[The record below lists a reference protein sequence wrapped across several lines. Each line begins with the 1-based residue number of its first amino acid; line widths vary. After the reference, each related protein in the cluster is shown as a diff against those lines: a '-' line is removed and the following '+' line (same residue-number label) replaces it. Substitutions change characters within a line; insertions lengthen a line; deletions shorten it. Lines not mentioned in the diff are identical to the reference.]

1 MPPGLERPSPTSEWP
16 PASAGSLLSLPSPLF
31 PSLLLLFSLA
41 SSPGPSP
48 PALRPREGKH
58 KGAGSGGVQGGV
70 PRRPTHPR
78 APPLLSPLR
87 FRGGGY
93 SWGSRGRA
101 TTWLE
106 SQMKSCFLIPKTDR
120 QYNVWLCLQINTSA
134 AEIEDFAIVTKPRHY
149 HLKNYYFLL

>member
-1 MPPGLERPSPTSEWP
+1 MISRPHAPGAWAADADTRVAST
-16 PASAGSLLSLPSPLF
+16 ASAGSLFPPLF
-31 PSLLLLFSLA
+31 PSLLLLSFLG
-41 SSPGPSP
+41 SSPGPS
-48 PALRPREGKH
+48 RHRCTHGRESTKEL
-58 KGAGSGGVQGGV
+58 GAVGCQGG
-70 PRRPTHPR
+70 PTHPR
-78 APPLLSPLR
+78 APPLLSPRR
-87 FRGGGY
+87 FRCGGY